1 MAFNERKVIEL
12 GLTGFLILL
21 SIYIAWNLLTPLV
34 FGMLL
39 AYFAFPVH
47 KRLRK
52 KIGRNI
58 SALAICVFFAAVLL
72 AIINY
77 GIIFIRNEIWIMY
90 LKLKLSSIS
99 ISPQIQNIIDLGADK
114 IITSLSTLIAQI
126 PSIIILSFIFFI
138 TLFYFLRDGERLT
151 DWFELNFPMPRRK
164 KIQVFNGIKKNI
176 DAFVHVTVLIGIIQA
191 LIAGIGFTIFG
202 LGYPAIAGVAAGL
215 LSLLPIVG
223 PYFLYAGVA
232 AFLIF
237 SGAVGKGISILIYG
251 IVLGSILDYAARPLL
266 LGRKAKIH
274 PLIMF
279 IGIFGGLSTLGLIG
293 VLIGPIILTIAL
305 AFFKDIGRDS

>member
-12 GLTGFLILL
+12 GLTGFLVLL
-21 SIYIAWNLLTPLV
+21 SIYIAWALLTPMI

-47 KRLRK
+47 KKLRK
-52 KIGRNI
+52 RIGSNLSAI
-58 SALAICVFFAAVLL
+58 SICAFFGAVLL

-77 GIIFIRNEIWIMY
+77 GIIFARDEIWIMY
-90 LKLKLSSIS
+90 IKLRTSPIS
-99 ISPQIQNIIDLGADK
+99 IAPQIQSVIDVGADK
-114 IITSLSTLIAQI
+114 IITSLSTLITQI
-126 PSIIILSFIFFI
+126 PSIIITSFIFFL
-138 TLFYFLRDGERLT
+138 TLFYFLRDGERIT

-164 KIQVFNGIKKNI
+164 KIQVFNGIKRNV

-191 LIAGIGFTIFG
+191 LIAGIGFVIFG
-202 LGYPAIAGVAAGL
+202 LSYPAIAGIAAGL

-223 PYFLYAGVA
+223 PYFLYGGVA

-237 SGAVGKGISILIYG
+237 SGAAGKGIGILIYG
-251 IVLGSILDYAARPLL
+251 VLFGSILDYAARPLL

-279 IGIFGGLSTLGLIG
+279 IGIFGGLSMLGLIG
-293 VLIGPIILTIAL
+293 VIIGPIILTIAL